1 MEIKYIDEK
10 VKDFKPCWKFFQ
22 KLGLEDAYILM
33 DSEQDEKTGE
43 EILLLTVTGSTNK
56 PVYSTY
62 RKDPTIHT
70 FKITSKVRPDSVSAE
85 FWVDDKPVVSTQ
97 TDYLLLIEN
106 VRVYIVDSLADG
118 IMQDVPKNM
127 LRIDLF
133 SEDNPSEAR
142 DRAVRFFKFFEKNEY
157 DDIWEAWL
165 DFTCEASAN
174 MEYELAEEFID
185 TAKDD
190 GSALYALLP
199 AVKNDVIQSI
209 YEAAEWN
216 DVSLDH
222 GPNLPV
228 NLMVDSG
235 NWNYDLDC
243 DNYLAV
249 KEMDK
254 NQDRFEKSSLL
265 WLAKRLGKE
274 QEWRD
279 LLSLYREDGTKALE
293 ECQDPVLKSMLE
305 ETDEL
310 IDSGTLTFLVR
321 LSMKDVMNI
330 IMAQEEKEG
339 GTITLLKNCVCGL
352 FDPLHG
358 GGSGLGISLEQEL
371 TIPVSDIRVSVDGA
385 EDRLYGVDD
394 VYGLVASAWRD
405 PVSVDVE
412 AKF

>member
-43 EILLLTVTGSTNK
+43 EILLLTVTGSTDRIYK
-56 PVYSTY
+56 SLPSS
-62 RKDPTIHT
+62 HT
-70 FKITSKVRPDSVSAE
+70 FKITSKVRPGSVSAE
-85 FWVDDKPVVSTQ
+85 FSIDDKPVVFAQ

-106 VRVYIVDSLADG
+106 ARVYIVDSLADD
-118 IMQDVPKNM
+118 IMRDVPKNM

-142 DRAVRFFKFFEKNEY
+142 DRAVRFFSYFKEY
-157 DDIWEAWL
+157 GYLNIQAAWF
-165 DFTCEASAN
+165 DFTCEASED
-174 MEYELAEEFID
+174 MEYELAEEFVD

-199 AVKNDVIQSI
+199 AVKEDVIQSI
-209 YEAAEWN
+209 CEAAEWN

-222 GPNLPV
+222 GPDLPV

-254 NQDRFEKSSLL
+254 NRDRFEKSSLL
-265 WLAKRLGKE
+265 WLAKKLGKE
-274 QEWRD
+274 QEWKG
-279 LLSLYREDGTKALE
+279 LISLYREDGTKALE

-305 ETDEL
+305 EMDGL
-310 IDSGTLTFLVR
+310 MDLGTLTFLVR
-321 LSMKDVMNI
+321 LPMKDAMNI
-330 IMAQEEKEG
+330 ISAQEEKKG

-405 PVSVDVE
+405 PVLVDVE
-412 AKF
+412 AEF

>member
-10 VKDFKPCWKFFQ
+10 VRDFKPCWKFFQ

-43 EILLLTVTGSTNK
+43 EILILTVTGSTDR
-56 PVYSTY
+56 PVYRTY
-62 RKDPTIHT
+62 RKKPSLHT
-70 FKITSKVRPDSVSAE
+70 FKITSKVRKDSVSAE
-85 FWVDDKPVVSTQ
+85 FWVDDKPVISAQ
-97 TDYLLLIEN
+97 TDYLFLIEN
-106 VRVYIVDSLADG
+106 VRVYIVDSLADD
-118 IMQDVPKNM
+118 IMRDVPKNM
-127 LRIDLF
+127 LRTDIF
-133 SEDNPSEAR
+133 SEDSPSEAR
-142 DRAVRFFKFFEKNEY
+142 DRAVRFFKFFGKNGY
-157 DDIWEAWL
+157 KDIREAWF
-165 DFTCEASAN
+165 DFTCEASAD
-174 MEYELAEEFID
+174 MEYELAEEFVD

-190 GSALYALLP
+190 GGALYALLP
-199 AVKNDVIQSI
+199 SVKADVIQSI

-222 GPNLPV
+222 GPDLPV

-254 NQDRFEKSSLL
+254 NRDRFERSSLL
-265 WLAKRLGKE
+265 WLAKKLGKE

-279 LLSLYREDGTKALE
+279 LISLYREDGTKALE
-293 ECQDPVLKSMLE
+293 ECQDPVLKSMLR

-310 IDSGTLTFLVR
+310 MDSGTLTFLVR
-321 LSMKDVMNI
+321 LPMKDVMNI
-330 IMAQEEKEG
+330 IMAQEEKKG
-339 GTITLLKNCVCGL
+339 GTVTLLKNCVCGL

-358 GGSGLGISLEQEL
+358 GGSGLGIEPGQEL
-371 TIPVSDIRVSVDGA
+371 TIPVSEIRASVDGA

-412 AKF
+412 SGF